1 MFNFSICVEFFS
13 SQNTLNTAILQ
24 PPLLITHSLCYFTS
38 SFIVKREAR
47 AVIWVSS
54 FTCPIFIAHKSSSC
68 CASFISRVLLVIV
81 YRALIQTQ
89 FVSEIDMRVKAK
101 EPQTQFSIYFSFII
115 FRIKQGVSQNMS
127 CHPLTFKGVVYHKI
141 SL

>member
-38 SFIVKREAR
+38 SFIVKREA
-47 AVIWVSS
+47 
-54 FTCPIFIAHKSSSC
+54 C

-89 FVSEIDMRVKAK
+89 FVSEIDMRAKAK